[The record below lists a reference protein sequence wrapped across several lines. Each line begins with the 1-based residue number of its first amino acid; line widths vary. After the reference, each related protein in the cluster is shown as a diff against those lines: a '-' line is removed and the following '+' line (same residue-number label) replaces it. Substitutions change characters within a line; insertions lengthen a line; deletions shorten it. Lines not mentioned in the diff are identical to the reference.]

1 MKKTTAETCS
11 QAQRDFIRAHK
22 RHHRFVRH
30 MRAAVLLLFLL
41 LWEYCADKNL
51 IDSFFFSSPSRV
63 AACFLGMAQDRS
75 LFPHI
80 GITLLETVVSFLL
93 VTGLSLLA
101 ATLLWHSRKLSE
113 ILEPY
118 LVVLNSLPKSAL
130 APLLIVWLGTGINTI
145 ITAGISVAVF
155 GAVISLYTGFLQAD
169 PEKQMLIRTLGGNR
183 RDVFFKAVLPASVP
197 VILSSMKVNIGL
209 ALVGVIIGEFL
220 AARRGLGYLIIYSSQ
235 VFQLTSLITSILI
248 LCAIAMGLY
257 QIVQGAEHWYKK
269 RI

>member
-1 MKKTTAETCS
+1 MKRTTDTAQS
-11 QAQRDFIRAHK
+11 PAQRDYILTHK
-22 RHHRFVRH
+22 RHHRFIRR
-30 MRAAVLLLFLL
+30 MRAALLLAFLL
-41 LWEYCADKNL
+41 LWEYCADTDI

-63 AACFLGMAQDRS
+63 AACFLEMMRDRS
-75 LFPHI
+75 LFLHI
-80 GITLLETVVSFLL
+80 GVTLLETAASFLL
-93 VTGLSLLA
+93 VTVLSLLA
-101 ATLLWHSRKLSE
+101 ATLLWYFGKLSE

-155 GAVISLYTGFLQAD
+155 GAVISLYTGFLQTD

-183 RDVFFKAVLPASVP
+183 RDIFCKVVLPSSVP
-197 VILSSMKVNIGL
+197 LLLSNMKVNIGL

-235 VFQLTSLITSILI
+235 VLKLNILITSIFI

-257 QIVQGAEHWYKK
+257 QIIQGLEHWYKK
-269 RI
+269 RC